1 MARKSSRSKSRE
13 SGAKNG
19 APGAAKKVVLATNR
33 RARHKFHIENS
44 IEAGLVLL
52 GSEVKSLRVQ
62 TPTLSEGYARLEG
75 ERLWLYGV
83 HIALLPQA
91 SWLNHE
97 PMRKR
102 LCLLHKREIKKLRLK
117 LEAKGMTLV
126 PLSLYFKG
134 SRVKVELGLGRGRRK
149 GDKRQREREKSDRR
163 AIREQR

>member
-1 MARKSSRSKSRE
+1 MARKSSRSKSKA
-13 SGAKNG
+13 SSAKNG
-19 APGAAKKVVLATNR
+19 APEGPKRIVLATNR
-33 RARHKFHIENS
+33 KARHKFHIDTTM
-44 IEAGLVLL
+44 EAGLVLL
-52 GSEVKSLRVQ
+52 GSEVKSLRNQ

-75 ERLWLYGV
+75 EQLWLYGV
-83 HIALLPQA
+83 HIAMLPQA

-102 LCLLHKREIKKLRLK
+102 LCLMHKREIKKLRLK

-149 GDKRQREREKSDRR
+149 GDKRNREREKYDRK
-163 AIREQR
+163 AIREHR